1 MHKRFRLAALLL
13 ALASGPVAA
22 QVTLN
27 PRALDDLNRP
37 PGTRAPAPQ
46 PQAAPQTNPQATPRT
61 PTQQRTAP
69 AQPPAPS
76 PAPPAPVITMPL
88 APDPPPVIAPL
99 PPAATTAI
107 SGSGLS
113 APEPLPPLV
122 PMAPPGPPV
131 IAPPVAVPTR
141 PTPVPTPVEV
151 VAGAA
156 GEASRIEGG
165 VRITFGPGK
174 ADLNAATAG
183 AVREL
188 ARALPGNATLT
199 LTAFAPG
206 TPDDPSTARRLSLSR
221 ALAARSLLIA
231 EGLPSPRITVRS
243 LGASEPGFSAGP
255 PDRVDLVVS
264 SPPTSQA
271 KPAP

>member
-1 MHKRFRLAALLL
+1 
-13 ALASGPVAA
+13 
-22 QVTLN
+22 
-27 PRALDDLNRP
+27 
-37 PGTRAPAPQ
+37 
-46 PQAAPQTNPQATPRT
+46 
-61 PTQQRTAP
+61 
-69 AQPPAPS
+69 
-76 PAPPAPVITMPL
+76 MPL

-99 PPAATTAI
+99 PPAATSAI

-122 PMAPPGPPV
+122 PMAPPAPPV

-141 PTPVPTPVEV
+141 PTPVPTPVEI

-156 GEASRIEGG
+156 GEASRIDGG

-199 LTAFAPG
+199 LSAFAPG